1 MKGIVITTKYEMRV
15 QEFSEPAY
23 KSIGEAVGGWIEVVR
38 PVRLGRPYCMVVNEE
53 GLLRN
58 LPMNVLG
65 SFLYGTDNHGSPI
78 LGDIVLLREGINSDG
93 EYDLLGLTE
102 QDIEYLRN
110 MAVTVSDG
118 EIKLKQEATNDC
130 GAKMDGGDNDDN

>member
-1 MKGIVITTKYEMRV
+1 MKGIVITAKYEVRV

-23 KSIGEAVGGWIEVVR
+23 QSIGEAVGGWIEVVH
-38 PVRLGRPYCMVVNEE
+38 PVQLGRPYCMVVNEE

-65 SFLYGTDNHGSPI
+65 SFLYGTDTHGSPI
-78 LGDIVLLREGINSDG
+78 VGDIVLLREGINSDG

-102 QDIEYLRN
+102 QDIKHLCT
-110 MAVTVSDG
+110 MAVTVSG
-118 EIKLKQEATNDC
+118 GQIKLKQEV
-130 GAKMDGGDNDDN
+130 

>member
-15 QEFSEPAY
+15 QEFSEPVH
-23 KSIGEAVGGWIEVVR
+23 KSIGEAVDGWIEIVH
-38 PVRLGRPYCMVVNEE
+38 PVRLGRPYCMVVNEA

-65 SFLYGTDNHGSPI
+65 SFLYRTDIHGSPI
-78 LGDIVLLREGINSDG
+78 VGDIVLLKEGINSDG

-102 QDIEYLRN
+102 QDIEYLCN
-110 MAVTVSDG
+110 MVSTVSG
-118 EIKLKQEATNDC
+118 GQIKLKQEAE
-130 GAKMDGGDNDDN
+130 

>member
-23 KSIGEAVGGWIEVVR
+23 KSIGEAVGGWIEIVH
-38 PVRLGRPYCMVVNEE
+38 PMRLGRPYCMVVNEE

-65 SFLYGTDNHGSPI
+65 SFLYGTDTHGSPI
-78 LGDIVLLREGINSDG
+78 VGDIVLLREGINSDG

-102 QDIEYLRN
+102 QDITYLCN
-110 MAVTVSDG
+110 MVSTVNGSPIELEREG
-118 EIKLKQEATNDC
+118 
-130 GAKMDGGDNDDN
+130 

>member
-23 KSIGEAVGGWIEVVR
+23 KSIGEVVGGWIEIVH
-38 PVRLGRPYCMVVNEE
+38 PVRLWRPYCMVVNEE

-65 SFLYGTDNHGSPI
+65 SFFYRTDIHGSPI
-78 LGDIVLLREGINSDG
+78 VGDIVLLKEGINSDG

-102 QDIEYLRN
+102 QDIEYLRIL
-110 MAVTVSDG
+110 VSTLSG
-118 EIKLKQEATNDC
+118 GSIELKQE
-130 GAKMDGGDNDDN
+130 

>member
-15 QEFSEPAY
+15 QEFSEPEY
-23 KSIGEAVGGWIEVVR
+23 KSIGEAVDGGIEIVH
-38 PVRLGRPYCMVVNEE
+38 PVRLGRTYCMVVNEE

-65 SFLYGTDNHGSPI
+65 SYLYGMDTHGSPI
-78 LGDIVLLREGINSDG
+78 AGNIVLLKEGINSDG

-102 QDIEYLRN
+102 QDIEYLSN
-110 MAVTVSDG
+110 MVSTVSG
-118 EIKLKQEATNDC
+118 GQIELKPSST
-130 GAKMDGGDNDDN
+130 

>member
-23 KSIGEAVGGWIEVVR
+23 KSIGEAVGGWIEVVH
-38 PVRLGRPYCMVVNEE
+38 PVRLGSPYCMVVNEE

-58 LPMNVLG
+58 LPMNAFG
-65 SFLYGTDNHGSPI
+65 SYLYGTDKHGSQI
-78 LGDIVLLREGINSDG
+78 VGDIVLLREGINRDG

-102 QDIEYLRN
+102 QDIEYLCN
-110 MAVTVSDG
+110 MVSTASGG
-118 EIKLKQEATNDC
+118 EIKLKQEEN
-130 GAKMDGGDNDDN
+130 

>member
-130 GAKMDGGDNDDN
+130 GAKMDGGDNDNN

>member
-15 QEFSEPAY
+15 QEFSEPVY
-23 KSIGEAVGGWIEVVR
+23 KSIGEVVDGWIEIVH

-65 SFLYGTDNHGSPI
+65 SFLYRTDIHGSPI
-78 LGDIVLLREGINSDG
+78 VGDVVLLREGINSYG

-102 QDIEYLRN
+102 QDIEYLCN
-110 MAVTVSDG
+110 MVATVNGG
-118 EIKLKQEATNDC
+118 EIRLKQEE
-130 GAKMDGGDNDDN
+130 K

>member
-1 MKGIVITTKYEMRV
+1 MRV
-15 QEFSEPAY
+15 QEFSEPAC
-23 KSIGEAVGGWIEVVR
+23 KSIGEAVDGYIEIVH

-65 SFLYGTDNHGSPI
+65 SYLYGTDTHGSPI
-78 LGDIVLLREGINSDG
+78 AGNIVLLREGINSDG

-102 QDIEYLRN
+102 QDIEYLSN
-110 MAVTVSDG
+110 MASTVSG
-118 EIKLKQEATNDC
+118 GQIELKSSST
-130 GAKMDGGDNDDN
+130 